1 MGFIKEFIQRKEK
14 EIISNSDKAVKSL
27 NKDWKSFL
35 KKDTYLIYD
44 DKAHFESLVRKGN
57 KNTEIPWYFFWHIK
71 LKQDLE
77 ENLNKLKKFNKEI
90 ENFNPE
96 FVQEKKEQ
104 YKSLFKKGD
113 LTLDDDQQ
121 NAIVTD
127 DKYNVVVA
135 GAGSGKTEV
144 LITRIAYLIKRKGDR
159 IKPKRILA
167 LAFQN
172 KAANEISERLK
183 KRYKINVEIRTF
195 HSLGKKIIEDA
206 SKLKGVKAPKLKAEC
221 SEDWKYQHY
230 IKKLF
235 DQEISKNK
243 ELQNEIVQFM
253 KLFGD
258 DQLVKEKADFEKKEE
273 FYNYQRN
280 LTYTTLDGTTVK
292 SEAEREIMNFFLMH
306 NLNGK
311 KINIAYESPA
321 EWMNYK
327 NDKGEEITPKPDFY
341 FPDFDIYLEH
351 WALDKNGKVPEWFAG
366 DNPTEDYKEAMG
378 IKWNKYK
385 DNEKTLIETS
395 QADFNREGFHKNL
408 KERFLKALQE
418 KNKEEKYSLEPIS
431 YNELVEKVWQECR
444 EFVKTIAV
452 NISRYIVIAK
462 TYRLYP
468 KDIEKR
474 LKTEK
479 WSPKQKAFAEIA
491 NVIYE
496 KYQSEFQKGNYIDF
510 SDMINKAVDYLKEN
524 KEFYSDKYDHIL
536 IDEYQD
542 ISTQRYDLIHEI
554 LKKNP
559 SCKLFSVGDD
569 WQSIMGFAG
578 SNLDF
583 FIHFDKYFSHPAR
596 TDLTKNYRS
605 IKSIVDVGACII
617 KNNKEG
623 QIEKKTESNSQE
635 TKPVLVYSS
644 LHQKDYFKNY
654 YEQVAKHCLD
664 KIKEYHTEKNYPYDD
679 FMILL
684 RIANKPKLRN
694 MITEYAHK
702 LGIPISEKADRPNCV
717 HIMSVHKSK
726 GLQSRI
732 VIILNVDKDLY
743 GFPCELESPDIFQTA
758 ITNND
763 GLREQEERRLFYVAV
778 TRAKEEVIMYTQKCS
793 ESKFITEIKDFTK
806 REELNY

>member
-1 MGFIKEFIQRKEK
+1 MGFIKNFIKKKEK

-27 NKDWKSFL
+27 DKEWKSFL

-44 DKAHFESLVRKGN
+44 DKSQLQSLVKAGN
-57 KNTEIPWYFFWHIK
+57 KKTTIPWYFFWHIK

-77 ENLNKLKKFNKEI
+77 KNLTTLKKFNEEI
-90 ENFNPE
+90 DKFNPE
-96 FVQEKKEQ
+96 FVGEKKDQ
-104 YKSLFKKGD
+104 YKSMFKKGD

-121 NAIVTD
+121 TAILTD

-235 DQEISKNK
+235 DHEIGKNK
-243 ELQNEIVQFM
+243 ELQNEIVHFM

-258 DQLVKEKADFEKKEE
+258 DQLVKEKTDFEKKEE

-280 LTYTTLDGTTVK
+280 LTYTSLDGTTVK

-311 KINIAYESPA
+311 NINIVYESPA

-351 WALDKNGKVPEWFAG
+351 WAIDKNGKVPEWFSG
-366 DNPTEDYKEAMG
+366 DNPTEEYKEAMG
-378 IKWNKYK
+378 IKLNKYK
-385 DNEKTLIETS
+385 ENEKALIETS
-395 QADFNREGFHKNL
+395 QADFNRKDFHKTL
-408 KERFLKALQE
+408 RERFLKALQE
-418 KNKEEKYSLEPIS
+418 KNKEKYSLEPIS

-474 LKTEK
+474 LKSER
-479 WSPKQKAFAEIA
+479 WSPKQKAFAVIA

-559 SCKLFSVGDD
+559 ACKLFSVGDD

-605 IKSIVDVGACII
+605 IKSIVDVGTCII

-623 QIEKKTESNSQE
+623 QIEKKTEANCQE

-694 MITEYAHK
+694 MITEYAQK

-717 HIMSVHKSK
+717 HIISVHKSK
-726 GLQSRI
+726 GLQSRV

-806 REELNY
+806 REELGY